1 MTIKQLFWLLRWL
14 AFIPLALVWVLF
26 TYFVFAKLLYIT
38 LPIGSLWTTL
48 F

>member
-1 MTIKQLFWLLRWL
+1 MMFLLRERKV
-14 AFIPLALVWVLF
+14 AVLVGVPVGWVLF

-38 LPIGSLWTTL
+38 LPIGSLWTNL